1 MTAED
6 RDRDEDREALSALMD
21 GETQELELRRV
32 LDSISSDP
40 SLRERWRRQQQVRGL
55 LQGQR
60 THLPDVDVSTRV
72 RAVLDTKRPV
82 SRNPIWSMAI
92 AASVTLAVVM
102 GGQQWLMP
110 ASGFTPAP
118 VVSELGGAVVP
129 VFGAQPV
136 QASLGAQS
144 LPVSNRQASGARSA
158 GQSVAA
164 VYERLARDRYH
175 RLNGRHAAAAAQSH
189 PAPYI
194 SYVRVSELKLESSDS
209 E

>member
-6 RDRDEDREALSALMD
+6 KDREALSALMD
-21 GETQELELRRV
+21 GEAQELELRRV

-40 SLRERWRRQQQVRGL
+40 SLRERWRRQQQVREL

-60 THLPDVDVSTRV
+60 NVSDVDVSTRV
-72 RAVLDTKRPV
+72 REVLDTKRPV
-82 SRNPIWSMAI
+82 RRNPIWSMAV

-102 GGQQWLMP
+102 GGQQLLIPSSGVTP
-110 ASGFTPAP
+110 AS

-129 VFGAQPV
+129 VLGAQPV
-136 QASLGAQS
+136 QASLGARA
-144 LPVSNRQASGARSA
+144 LPASNRQATEIQTT

-175 RLNGRHAAAAAQSH
+175 RLNGRHAASAAHSH

-194 SYVRVSELKLESSDS
+194 SYARVPELKLEAPDS